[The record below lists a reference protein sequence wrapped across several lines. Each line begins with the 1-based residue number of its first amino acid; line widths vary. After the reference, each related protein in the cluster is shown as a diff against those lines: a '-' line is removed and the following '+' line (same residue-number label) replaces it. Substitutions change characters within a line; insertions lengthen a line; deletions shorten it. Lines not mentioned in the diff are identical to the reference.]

1 MKLGMCHSQR
11 TIYHPRRHFLLCI
24 AHSALS
30 LVLAA
35 CATET
40 ATPLPT
46 VVVNIVVPDT
56 PTATRTPPPT
66 ITATVTPDPTPTPPP
81 TLTPEAAN
89 TLHTTATP
97 TPSRTPMPGAPTL
110 DLGRFPLPPATFG
123 GEPHLFLARPI
134 GAGGNVFVAS
144 NYRYGSTWSGQLE
157 THHGVEFAN
166 ALGAPIVAVGP
177 GTVYYAGSDA
187 ERQFGPRPNFY
198 GNLVVLQVAQGWQGR
213 PVFAL
218 YGHMDTVTVAAG
230 QTVATGEVLGTVGAT
245 GVAYGPHL
253 HFEVRLDS
261 PESYW
266 ATRNPELWLAPA
278 GGAGVVALRVTNERG
293 QHLPGMRVTFLCS
306 DGAQRFLDTYWDTSV
321 TPDDT
326 YGENAAMTDVPAGYC
341 KFETLWGDKT
351 LSLETTIVAGTVNFV
366 WLRP

>member
-1 MKLGMCHSQR
+1 
-11 TIYHPRRHFLLCI
+11 LC
-24 AHSALS
+24 

-46 VVVNIVVPDT
+46 VVVKVVVPDT
-56 PTATRTPPPT
+56 PTVTRTPPPT
-66 ITATVTPDPTPTPPP
+66 ITATVTADPTPTTTP
-81 TLTPEAAN
+81 TLEATP
-89 TLHTTATP
+89 TATP
-97 TPSRTPMPGAPTL
+97 PRIPTL

-166 ALGAPIVAVGP
+166 PQGTPIVAVGP

-187 ERQFGPRPNFY
+187 ERPFGPRPNFY
-198 GNLVVLQVAQGWQGR
+198 GNLVVLQLAQGWQGR

-218 YGHMDTVTVAAG
+218 YGHMDTVTVTAG
-230 QTVATGEVLGTVGAT
+230 QTVTTGEVLGTVGTT

-293 QHLPGMRVTFLCS
+293 QHLPGMRVTFTCS

-341 KFETLWGDKT
+341 KFETPWGGKT

-366 WLRP
+366 WLRPS

>member
-1 MKLGMCHSQR
+1 VHGA
-11 TIYHPRRHFLLCI
+11 LC
-24 AHSALS
+24 

-40 ATPLPT
+40 AAPLPT

-66 ITATVTPDPTPTPPP
+66 ITATVTADPTPTTTP
-81 TLTPEAAN
+81 TLE
-89 TLHTTATP
+89 ATP
-97 TPSRTPMPGAPTL
+97 TAAPSRTPRPAAPTL
-110 DLGRFPLPPATFG
+110 DLGRFPLPPATFS

-166 ALGAPIVAVGP
+166 PQGTPIVAVGS

-187 ERQFGPRPNFY
+187 ERQFGPSLNFY
-198 GNLVVLQVAQGWQGR
+198 GNLVVLQLAQGWQGR

-218 YGHMDTVTVAAG
+218 YGHMDTVTVMPGQAVSAG
-230 QTVATGEVLGTVGAT
+230 ETLGIVGST

-253 HFEVRLDS
+253 HFEMRLDN
-261 PESYW
+261 PENYW

-278 GGAGVVALRVTNERG
+278 GGSGVVALRVTNERG
-293 QHLPGMRVTFLCS
+293 QHLPGMRVTLTCS
-306 DGAQRFLDTYWDTSV
+306 DGAKRFLDTYWDTSV

-341 KFETLWGDKT
+341 KFETQLGDQT
-351 LSLETTIVAGTVNFV
+351 LALETTLTAGTVNFV
-366 WLRP
+366 WLKP